1 MRKCATADTLKRPG
15 RNFSAP
21 RSIFHPADAS
31 EATQRE
37 AAVGHGVRAA
47 RGLRHEGVVC
57 KVTWEGTASGAR
69 MTG

>member
-1 MRKCATADTLKRPG
+1 
-15 RNFSAP
+15 
-21 RSIFHPADAS
+21 
-31 EATQRE
+31 
-37 AAVGHGVRAA
+37 VRAA